1 MMTILSLKHA
11 AAWRLIAAVLGSP
24 DEHRGLCRGRHER
37 HHETL
42 GIGPVRTG
50 Q

>member
-11 AAWRLIAAVLGSP
+11 AAWRLLRLCWRSP

>member
-1 MMTILSLKHA
+1 MMTILGLKHA

-24 DEHRGLCRGRHER
+24 DEHRGRRRGRHER